1 MQIPTSIYLI
11 GSTSNNA
18 VKIGVSTNPKKRLTS
33 LQTGSSIKLNLISS
47 YTFPN
52 SNYAYAIEK
61 YLHTESKEFALNGEW
76 FEFDRLSLLVIK
88 KCLETLLLSA
98 YIDSGENL
106 GIPIGGINFN
116 PVAVTNVFGS
126 KSINFDYIDSGLV
139 EREEKVSKVD
149 QFIRATV
156 ESKSLDT
163 MITKLSNDFDTSFDF
178 LKNRENAT
186 IIKVRGNYF
195 LSLNSKGLVLLGMA
209 IDSQKGTAI
218 SVFNR
223 HFKKE
228 YEFKVQKV
236 EERKNEKCIRF
247 AMKNYKTN

>member
-149 QFIRATV
+149 QFIRATE

-163 MITKLSNDFDTSFDF
+163 IRLGDFSSKFGEIKSDDDIESVALEFKEF
-178 LKNRENAT
+178 LKSKKDGKKK
-186 IIKVRGNYF
+186 IIFR
-195 LSLNSKGLVLLGMA
+195 
-209 IDSQKGTAI
+209 
-218 SVFNR
+218 
-223 HFKKE
+223 
-228 YEFKVQKV
+228 
-236 EERKNEKCIRF
+236 
-247 AMKNYKTN
+247 